1 MKFGSY
7 RVQCSSKPDFYFDSA
22 IEAHDI
28 AEQISLKAEGPVKVQ
43 KLGKYSGTYSG
54 KYSTVAVY
62 RDGKETEKMTGQQ
75 SYKVKYPSQF
85 FDTALEAHQAASH
98 HSRELAGVFQVE
110 KRDTHENFAGVFAGV
125 AMYVS
130 GQEIFRKEEVQDD
143 QA

>member
-1 MKFGSY
+1 MNVSY
-7 RVQCSSKPDFYFDSA
+7 VKERELDNPK
-22 IEAHDI
+22 
-28 AEQISLKAEGPVKVQ
+28 EGDN
-43 KLGKYSGTYSG
+43 T
-54 KYSTVAVY
+54 
-62 RDGKETEKMTGQQ
+62 MTGKGRQL
-75 SYKVKYPSQF
+75 YRVKYPSQF

-143 QA
+143 QT